1 MVIDRLSNNSLL
13 DKQTILQL
21 PVAYRTTIAR
31 NLLGLLEGRLI
42 CYEPT
47 PTVTNHICCIT
58 VPIFLRRKIFTL
70 RCATPLTG
78 HMGGGY
84 KALYGIKLRFFW
96 SRLCSDVA
104 DWIKKCSNCMLAYHW
119 RQ

>member
-1 MVIDRLSNNSLL
+1 MVLIKKVVIDRLSNNSLL

-78 HMGGGY
+78 HMCM
-84 KALYGIKLRFFW
+84 ALNLDF
-96 SRLCSDVA
+96 SDLDYVLTLL
-104 DWIKKCSNCMLAYHW
+104 IG
-119 RQ
+119 